1 MHPSICL
8 QVFTFNLF
16 QEKTY
21 LIFNQANECILID
34 PGCCSENEQKQLSDF
49 LKDRNLVLKHLIN
62 THAHIDHVLGNHYV
76 KTTYGV
82 PLAMHAESLPL
93 LEKIPDY
100 QSMYGIEG
108 YQPTQ
113 PDRLLSEGDQIS
125 IAGCS
130 LRVLYV
136 PGHAPGHI
144 ALYSEALKAC
154 FSGDTLFQGSIGRTD
169 LWGGDGKLLVESIRT
184 KLFSLPDDVVVYPGH
199 GDATTIGAEKK
210 QNPYVGRTSNK
221 PLPS

>member
-1 MHPSICL
+1 MPPSICL

-34 PGCCSENEQKQLSDF
+34 PGCCSENEQKQLADF
-49 LKDRNLVLKHLIN
+49 LEERNLILKHLVN

-82 PLAMHAESLPL
+82 PLSMHAESLPF
-93 LEKIPDY
+93 LEKVPDY

-113 PDRLLSEGDQIS
+113 PDRLLSEGDQIA
-125 IAGCS
+125 IIGCS

-144 ALYSEALKAC
+144 ALYSEALKVC

-169 LWGGDGKLLVESIRT
+169 LWGGDGKLLVQSIRT

-199 GDATTIGAEKK
+199 GDTTTIGAEKK
-210 QNPYVGRTSNK
+210 QNPYVALTQNRA
-221 PLPS
+221 